1 MPPYLPPIAWWRTRL
16 AEMLDLPTTQC
27 IIPRREM
34 MRTVIAGADGATVR
48 LSVPVVGGAGMLK
61 HGDPKRW
68 TVSDHGRWQAMH
80 LGALDA
86 AYSRTPYY
94 QHYIPRIAKLI
105 NSAPGRPA
113 EAFCADLVAAIDN
126 FLGLP
131 AILPS
136 IAEMLRTSPSLAASL
151 ARDHS
156 QKIPDT
162 FNTDPE
168 TLSILHLLFQQGP
181 ATLFPLIL

>member
-1 MPPYLPPIAWWRTRL
+1 
-16 AEMLDLPTTQC
+16 
-27 IIPRREM
+27 
-34 MRTVIAGADGATVR
+34 
-48 LSVPVVGGAGMLK
+48 MLK
-61 HGDPKRW
+61 HGDPRRW

-136 IAEMLRTSPSLAASL
+136 IADMLRTTPSLAASL
-151 ARDHS
+151 ARDYAMTL
-156 QKIPDT
+156 PDT
-162 FNTDPE
+162 STTDHE
-168 TLSILHLLFQQGP
+168 SLSILHLLFQQGP